1 MATMRRWMRK
11 FNNVMAA
18 AAFAEEGEFETA
30 RQTLKEQRKILL
42 ALTGEKSDKNAFR
55 YAVNV
60 CKRIGAELEIIY
72 VSKIDNGLLKQF
84 RSELRNEGIEYC
96 FIQKNGSLQEVIKN
110 HTDMKR
116 DILFVVVEVSEELN
130 IKSGESVKILSDAW
144 KNLKCPLVVVSMHAM
159 PHTA

>member
-1 MATMRRWMRK
+1 MRRWMKK

-18 AAFAEEGEFETA
+18 AAFAEAGEFETA

-60 CKRIGAELEIIY
+60 CKRIGAELEILH
-72 VSKIDNGLLKQF
+72 VSKIEKGLLKQF
-84 RSELRNEGIEYC
+84 RADLQKEGIEHC
-96 FIQKNGSLQEVIKN
+96 FIQKNGSLQEEIQN

-116 DILFVVVEVSEELN
+116 DILFVVVEVSEGLN
-130 IKSGESVKILSDAW
+130 VNSEKSVKILSDAW
-144 KNLKCPLVVVSMHAM
+144 NNLSCPLVVVSRNAM
-159 PHTA
+159 TSPAT